1 MVWGKQKNG
10 KTENPEDQP
19 VELPQEPE
27 QERTEEM
34 GEELS
39 GLKVAME
46 AAERF
51 LDHAKTVKAMLA
63 NGATLEQ
70 IKKSPD
76 LRRLKRASLDLTSE
90 LVIMRKE
97 LP

>member
-1 MVWGKQKNG
+1 MAWGKKND
-10 KTENPEDQP
+10 KNKAESEETP
-19 VELPQEPE
+19 EPE
-27 QERTEEM
+27 PRREEM
-34 GEELS
+34 GEELQ
-39 GLKVAME
+39 GLDVTVE

-51 LDHAKTVKAMLA
+51 LQHAKTIKAMAA
-63 NGATLEQ
+63 NGATKDQ

-76 LRRLKRASLDLTSE
+76 LRRLKRASLDLSSE

>member
-1 MVWGKQKNG
+1 MVWGKDKKKQN
-10 KTENPEDQP
+10 NS
-19 VELPQEPE
+19 EPE
-27 QERTEEM
+27 PVSEPEPRREEM
-34 GEELS
+34 GEELA
-39 GLKVAME
+39 GLKVATE

-51 LDHAKTVKAMLA
+51 LEHAKTVKAMVA
-63 NGATLEQ
+63 NGATVEQ

-76 LRRLKRASLDLTSE
+76 LRRLKRASLDLSSE